1 MNEKSPRPGGTDTT
15 GTGTGGASYQHSHY
29 TASAQKMQERV
40 LMFLHYGIENAVGLR
55 DLTAAANLDG
65 RTVRAAIHAAR
76 LRGYPIISDNASG
89 YWLSENPDE
98 VRHFVNS
105 MRHRARMVAA
115 VADAVEM
122 GGGLYG

>member
-1 MNEKSPRPGGTDTT
+1 MNEKRPRPGGTDTT

-29 TASAQKMQERV
+29 TVSAQKMQERV

-89 YWLSENPDE
+89 YWLSDNPDE
-98 VRHFVNS
+98 VRRFANS
-105 MRHRARMVAA
+105 
-115 VADAVEM
+115 
-122 GGGLYG
+122 YK

>member
-1 MNEKSPRPGGTDTT
+1 MNEKRPRPGGTDTT

-89 YWLSENPDE
+89 YWLSDNSDE

-122 GGGLYG
+122 GAMV

>member
-1 MNEKSPRPGGTDTT
+1 MSKKRPRPGEADT
-15 GTGTGGASYQHSHY
+15 GTGTRETGYQHYPHS
-29 TASAQKMQERV
+29 TTPAEKLQERV

-122 GGGLYG
+122 GAMV

>member
-1 MNEKSPRPGGTDTT
+1 
-15 GTGTGGASYQHSHY
+15 
-29 TASAQKMQERV
+29 
-40 LMFLHYGIENAVGLR
+40 MFLHYGIENAVGLR

-89 YWLSENPDE
+89 YWLSDNPDE
-98 VRHFVNS
+98 VRRFANS

-122 GGGLYG
+122 GAMV

>member
-1 MNEKSPRPGGTDTT
+1 MNEKRPRPGGTDTT

-29 TASAQKMQERV
+29 TAPAQKMQERV

-89 YWLSENPDE
+89 YWLSDNPDE
-98 VRHFVNS
+98 VRRFANS
-105 MRHRARMVAA
+105 MRHRAAQILA
-115 VADAVEM
+115 VARAVSP
-122 GGGLYG
+122 

>member
-1 MNEKSPRPGGTDTT
+1 MKAKRIPPGGTDTT
-15 GTGTGGASYQHSHY
+15 GTGTGGVSYQRSHY
-29 TASAQKMQERV
+29 TASAEKMQERV
-40 LMFLHYGIENAVGLR
+40 LMFLHYGVENAVGLR

-76 LRGYPIISDNASG
+76 LRGIPIISDNASG
-89 YWLSENPDE
+89 YWLSDSPDE

-115 VADAVEM
+115 VADAVES
-122 GGGLYG
+122 GAAVSL